1 MIKFL
6 KSLLGIPTKEEIAA
20 AKGQSEAPYKV
31 EAPTSVSEKAT
42 EAVVTSI
49 APVAEKPAKA
59 PRAKKPAAMKAP
71 KAPKPTKAPK
81 APKEKA
87 PAKPRAPKKA
97 K

>member
-6 KSLLGIPTKEEIAA
+6 KNLFGVKPAEPAV
-20 AKGQSEAPYKV
+20 EAPYKV
-31 EAPTSVSEKAT
+31 EAPTPVAEKAT

-71 KAPKPTKAPK
+71 KAPK
-81 APKEKA
+81 APKEPKVKA